1 MEKQIIL
8 IPALAEMTL
17 ARVNPVVGLKE
28 RPKVSLKRLPIISSG
43 QVFNYDMPIE
53 FIMECHN
60 QIVFGNIPPIND
72 MSAESIIGVV
82 EMGCEANENEFRLW
96 REMMQGELF
105 LITDCFIFE
114 FPVNQNLVNMYKLN
128 ADDLL
133 RIFPFHKLTLLNGLR
148 DLDDTLKVEM
158 GKQAFLHVTILHDL
172 TLDLTPHVKEIV
184 LDEDGNIKGF
194 KFLLLTCDNMEKR
207 FDFKAKLIF
216 EMNGEKEPMLF
227 NSAFDPSGKNIREQ
241 IVFDCSS
248 QLLR

>member
-1 MEKQIIL
+1 MLTAIHKSYTYIYGKTNHFNPSSCRNDAGKSKSGRWIKGTTKSEFET
-8 IPALAEMTL
+8 PADY
-17 ARVNPVVGLKE
+17 
-28 RPKVSLKRLPIISSG
+28 I
-43 QVFNYDMPIE
+43 
-53 FIMECHN
+53 
-60 QIVFGNIPPIND
+60 PIND

-172 TLDLTPHVKEIV
+172 TLDLTPQVKEIV

-227 NSAFDPSGKNIREQ
+227 NSVFDPSGKNIREQ